1 LRSDKDPV
9 SRIRCT
15 RRHRRASERAR
26 KPRHERGAAIVEF
39 ALSAII
45 LFALVF
51 GVIEGGLL
59 FRSKLALSNSAD
71 EAARRGS
78 VASNSPSADYEILQ
92 QLLEHSA
99 DAGSSIQS
107 IVIYRAA
114 SPTTGPSAG
123 CIDGTAPVDCN
134 RYLPADFARPEGD
147 FGSCGA
153 LDGGWCPTDRRTD
166 LAGDLLGVWVEGS
179 HQPVTGFMNEIS
191 LTQQAVLPLES
202 IGGGR

>member
-1 LRSDKDPV
+1 MNPV
-9 SRIRCT
+9 SRIRPISRYRST
-15 RRHRRASERAR
+15 TEHAFS
-26 KPRHERGAAIVEF
+26 HGDGERGAAIVEF
-39 ALSAII
+39 ALSAIV

-59 FRSKLALSNSAD
+59 FRAD

-78 VASNSPSADYEILQ
+78 VASNNPAADYEILR

-99 DAGSSIQS
+99 DGGSSIDS
-107 IVIYRAA
+107 IVIYRA
-114 SPTTGPSAG
+114 SSPSANPPTG

-134 RYLPADFARPEGD
+134 RYEAADLARPESD
-147 FGSCGA
+147 FGSCGP

-179 HQPVTGFMNEIS
+179 HKPITGFMKEIA
-191 LTQQAVLPLES
+191 LTQKAVLPLES
-202 IGGGR
+202 TGGGR

>member
-1 LRSDKDPV
+1 V
-9 SRIRCT
+9 SRFRYT
-15 RRHRRASERAR
+15 RQHQPPPDCERA
-26 KPRHERGAAIVEF
+26 PDHGDRGAAIVEF
-39 ALSAII
+39 ALSAIV
-45 LFALVF
+45 LLTLVF

-78 VASNSPSADYEILQ
+78 VASNSPNADYEILQ
-92 QLLEHSA
+92 QLLRHSA
-99 DAGSSIQS
+99 DGGGSIDS
-107 IVIYRAA
+107 IVIYRAT
-114 SPTTGPSAG
+114 SPTAGPATGCLDGSAT
-123 CIDGTAPVDCN
+123 IDCN
-134 RYLPADFARPEGD
+134 RYVPADFARPESD

-179 HQPVTGFMNEIS
+179 HQPITGFMKEIS

-202 IGGGR
+202 IGGGE